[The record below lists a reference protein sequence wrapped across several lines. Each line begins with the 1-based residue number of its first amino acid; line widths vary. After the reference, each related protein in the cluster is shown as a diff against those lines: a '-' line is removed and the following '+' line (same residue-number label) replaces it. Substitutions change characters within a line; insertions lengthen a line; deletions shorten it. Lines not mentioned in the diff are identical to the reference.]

1 MNVEVQ
7 LWTNAKSDRELH
19 ELIDPLL
26 ETADLP
32 DLNPGHRAAASNA
45 LCSIIECCQ
54 TSNTE
59 YAREAILDDS
69 VWLRLFNIYLQR
81 SDDAK
86 GKSMRQ
92 MLLLLTGVITKY
104 QSARASE
111 LRLQAAAAFVD
122 IICDRQDRI
131 KVKPAL
137 QGLAH
142 FLLRDVV
149 SIAQLQEIYRAQ
161 SVSSEQPADP
171 TPQNLFKAF
180 LVWVVH
186 HDTSLSA
193 GHLVKNFLIQARRSP
208 DYAAQDHNTV
218 ISPLWIEPVV
228 QMLHQWPDRLRE
240 FKANV
245 FPHCFMPNIDEYL
258 RFLSYLRF
266 GTHVQSK
273 GDLPEALRTYE
284 STSSRLDRSEEFKI
298 LLAALETGKELTIVR
313 DIGKSDTEHP
323 LSFVKKTHTFQTIAN
338 AIGSRFRAPHCICL
352 TTSLAHG
359 CRTRSQKSDLLACS
373 SRCTPLPSQSP

>member
-1 MNVEVQ
+1 MNIKVQ
-7 LWTNAKSDRELH
+7 LPTNANLDRELH
-19 ELIDPLL
+19 DLIDPLL

-54 TSNTE
+54 ASKTE
-59 YAREAILDDS
+59 YACDAILNDAI
-69 VWLRLFNIYLQR
+69 WLRLFNIYLQR

-92 MLLLLTGVITKY
+92 MLLLLTSVITKN
-104 QSARASE
+104 QSTRASE
-111 LRLQAAAAFVD
+111 LRLQAAATFVD

-149 SIAQLQEIYRAQ
+149 SIAQLLEIYSAQ
-161 SVSSEQPADP
+161 SASIEQSGIPS
-171 TPQNLFKAF
+171 PQILFKVF

-193 GHLVKNFLIQARRSP
+193 GHLVKNFLIQARRLP
-208 DYAAQDHNTV
+208 EYTAQGDSTT

-228 QMLHQWPDRLRE
+228 EMLHQWPDRLRE

-245 FPHCFMPNIDEYL
+245 FSHCFLPNIDEYL

-266 GTHVQSK
+266 GVHVQSK
-273 GDLPEALRTYE
+273 GDLPQALCTYE
-284 STSSRLDRSEEFKI
+284 SPHSGLDKSEEFKI

-313 DIGKSDTEHP
+313 DIGK
-323 LSFVKKTHTFQTIAN
+323 LSY
-338 AIGSRFRAPHCICL
+338 
-352 TTSLAHG
+352 
-359 CRTRSQKSDLLACS
+359 TRS
-373 SRCTPLPSQSP
+373 

>member
-1 MNVEVQ
+1 MNIKVRTKVDTD
-7 LWTNAKSDRELH
+7 LSRELH
-19 ELIDPLL
+19 DLIDPLL

-54 TSNTE
+54 ASKTE
-59 YAREAILDDS
+59 YARDAILDDS

-92 MLLLLTGVITKY
+92 MLLLLTSVITKN
-104 QSARASE
+104 QSKPASE
-111 LRLQAAAAFVD
+111 RRVQAAATFVD

-149 SIAQLQEIYRAQ
+149 TIPQLLEIHGAQ
-161 SVSSEQPADP
+161 SSLSEQLEKPS
-171 TPQNLFKAF
+171 PQTLFKAF

-208 DYAAQDHNTV
+208 GYSVHDDSKTV
-218 ISPLWIEPVV
+218 TPLWIEPVV
-228 QMLHQWPDRLRE
+228 EMLRQWPDRLRE

-245 FPHCFMPNIDEYL
+245 FPHCFLPNLDEYL

-266 GTHVQSK
+266 AVHVQAK
-273 GDLPEALRTYE
+273 GDVPQALRVYGLRG
-284 STSSRLDRSEEFKI
+284 SSLDRSEEFKI

-313 DIGKSDTEHP
+313 DIGNYVPAQS
-323 LSFVKKTHTFQTIAN
+323 
-338 AIGSRFRAPHCICL
+338 APHTKL
-352 TTSLAHG
+352 TYP
-359 CRTRSQKSDLLACS
+359 R
-373 SRCTPLPSQSP
+373 LPHM

>member
-1 MNVEVQ
+1 M
-7 LWTNAKSDRELH
+7 
-19 ELIDPLL
+19 IDPLL

-54 TSNTE
+54 ASSTQ
-59 YAREAILDDS
+59 YARDAILEDS

-92 MLLLLTGVITKY
+92 MLLLLTSVITKN
-104 QSARASE
+104 QSTRASE
-111 LRLQAAAAFVD
+111 LRLQAAATFLD

-149 SIAQLQEIYRAQ
+149 SIAQLLEIYAAQ
-161 SVSSEQPADP
+161 STSGEHAGKP
-171 TPQNLFKAF
+171 TPQTLFKAV

-193 GHLVKNFLIQARRSP
+193 GHLVKNYLIQARRMPTYTEQVDS
-208 DYAAQDHNTV
+208 TV
-218 ISPLWIEPVV
+218 VSPLWIEPVV
-228 QMLHQWPDRLRE
+228 QMLQQWPDRLRE

-258 RFLSYLRF
+258 RLLSYLRF
-266 GTHVQSK
+266 ENHVQFK
-273 GDLPEALRTYE
+273 GDLPQALTTRG
-284 STSSRLDRSEEFKI
+284 SQVSGLAKSEEFRI

-313 DIGKSDTEHP
+313 DIGKT
-323 LSFVKKTHTFQTIAN
+323 K
-338 AIGSRFRAPHCICL
+338 
-352 TTSLAHG
+352 
-359 CRTRSQKSDLLACS
+359 
-373 SRCTPLPSQSP
+373 

>member
-1 MNVEVQ
+1 MNINVQ
-7 LWTNAKSDRELH
+7 LWIIAKSFRELH
-19 ELIDPLL
+19 DLIDPLL

-54 TSNTE
+54 ASTTE
-59 YAREAILDDS
+59 YARDSILDDS
-69 VWLRLFNIYLQR
+69 IWLRLFNIYLQR

-92 MLLLLTGVITKY
+92 MLLLLTSVITKN
-104 QSARASE
+104 QSTRASE
-111 LRLQAAAAFVD
+111 LRLQAAATFVD

-149 SIAQLQEIYRAQ
+149 SIAQLLEIYGAQ
-161 SVSSEQPADP
+161 STSNEQTGKS
-171 TPQNLFKAF
+171 TPQTLFRVF
-180 LVWVVH
+180 LIWVVH

-193 GHLVKNFLIQARRSP
+193 GHLVKNFLIQARRLPEYTKQNDSI
-208 DYAAQDHNTV
+208 AV
-218 ISPLWIEPVV
+218 SPLWIEPVV
-228 QMLHQWPDRLRE
+228 QMLQQWPDRLRE

-258 RFLSYLRF
+258 RLLSYLDF
-266 GTHVQSK
+266 ESHVQFK
-273 GDLPEALRTYE
+273 GELPQDLKTRRSQVSGLPK
-284 STSSRLDRSEEFKI
+284 SEEFKI

-313 DIGKSDTEHP
+313 DIGKRMSDVAM
-323 LSFVKKTHTFQTIAN
+323 L
-338 AIGSRFRAPHCICL
+338 
-352 TTSLAHG
+352 
-359 CRTRSQKSDLLACS
+359 
-373 SRCTPLPSQSP
+373 

>member
-1 MNVEVQ
+1 MNVDVQ

-54 TSNTE
+54 ASKSE

-104 QSARASE
+104 QSARALE

-122 IICDRQDRI
+122 VICDRQDRI

-149 SIAQLQEIYRAQ
+149 SIAQLLEIYGAQ
-161 SVSSEQPADP
+161 SVSSEQVADP
-171 TPQNLFKAF
+171 KPQDLFKAF

-208 DYAAQDHNTV
+208 DYTAQDHSTT

-273 GDLPEALRTYE
+273 GDLPDALRTYE
-284 STSSRLDRSEEFKI
+284 SRSNRLDRSEEFKI

-313 DIGKSDTEHP
+313 DIGKSEFGCS
-323 LSFVKKTHTFQTIAN
+323 SFFVNKAHAIQTIEDV
-338 AIGSRFRAPHCICL
+338 IGSRFRAPRCICL
-352 TTSLAHG
+352 TTSSAHG
-359 CRTRSQKSDLLACS
+359 CHIQSQKSDSQACS
-373 SRCTPLPSQSP
+373 SRCTLLPSQSP

>member
-1 MNVEVQ
+1 MNIEVQ
-7 LWTNAKSDRELH
+7 LPIIANLDRELH
-19 ELIDPLL
+19 DLIDPIL

-45 LCSIIECCQ
+45 LCSIIVCCQ
-54 TSNTE
+54 ASKSD
-59 YAREAILDDS
+59 YANDAILDDS
-69 VWLRLFNIYLQR
+69 IWVRLFKIYLQR

-92 MLLLLTGVITKY
+92 MLLLLTGIVTKD
-104 QSARASE
+104 QSTRASE
-111 LRLQAAAAFVD
+111 LRLQAAATFLD
-122 IICDRQDRI
+122 IICDRQDRV

-149 SIAQLQEIYRAQ
+149 STAQLLELYGAQ
-161 SVSSEQPADP
+161 SASNGQPG
-171 TPQNLFKAF
+171 TPSPQTLFKAF
-180 LVWVVH
+180 LTWVVH

-193 GHLVKNFLIQARRSP
+193 GHLVKNFLIQARRLP
-208 DYAAQDHNTV
+208 VDGADADGAI

-228 QMLHQWPDRLRE
+228 QMLRQWPDRLRE

-245 FPHCFMPNIDEYL
+245 FPHCFLPNIDEYL

-266 GTHVQSK
+266 GVHVQSR
-273 GDLPEALRTYE
+273 GDLPQVLRTYE
-284 STSSRLDRSEEFKI
+284 TQNNGLDKAEEFKI

-313 DIGKSDTEHP
+313 DIGK
-323 LSFVKKTHTFQTIAN
+323 
-338 AIGSRFRAPHCICL
+338 
-352 TTSLAHG
+352 
-359 CRTRSQKSDLLACS
+359 
-373 SRCTPLPSQSP
+373 

>member
-1 MNVEVQ
+1 MNIEVQ
-7 LWTNAKSDRELH
+7 PPIVADFDRELH

-45 LCSIIECCQ
+45 LCSIIESCQ
-54 TSNTE
+54 ASKTE
-59 YAREAILDDS
+59 YARGAVLDDS
-69 VWLRLFNIYLQR
+69 IWLRLFNIYLQR

-92 MLLLLTGVITKY
+92 MLLLLTSVITK
-104 QSARASE
+104 SESTRASE
-111 LRLQAAAAFVD
+111 LRLQAATTFVD
-122 IICDRQDRI
+122 IVCDRQDRV

-149 SIAQLQEIYRAQ
+149 SIAQLLKIYNTPSASTGQTGTQ
-161 SVSSEQPADP
+161 S
-171 TPQNLFKAF
+171 PQTLLKAF
-180 LVWVVH
+180 LTWVVH

-193 GHLVKNFLIQARRSP
+193 GHLVKNFLIQARRLP
-208 DYAAQDHNTV
+208 EYAAQGDSTV
-218 ISPLWIEPVV
+218 VSPLWIEPVV
-228 QMLHQWPDRLRE
+228 EMLHDWPDRLRE

-245 FPHCFMPNIDEYL
+245 FPHCFLPNLDEYL

-266 GTHVQSK
+266 GVHVQSK
-273 GDLPEALRTYE
+273 DSLPQVLRVYE
-284 STSSRLDRSEEFKI
+284 SQDNGLKRSEEFKI

-313 DIGKSDTEHP
+313 DIGKPCMVTSST
-323 LSFVKKTHTFQTIAN
+323 K
-338 AIGSRFRAPHCICL
+338 L
-352 TTSLAHG
+352 T
-359 CRTRSQKSDLLACS
+359 
-373 SRCTPLPSQSP
+373 

>member
-1 MNVEVQ
+1 MQVRGGRSQ
-7 LWTNAKSDRELH
+7 LSANTNLDRELH

-45 LCSIIECCQ
+45 LCAIIECCQ
-54 TSNTE
+54 VSDAE
-59 YAREAILDDS
+59 YARDS
-69 VWLRLFNIYLQR
+69 LLSDSIWLRLFNIYLQR

-92 MLLLLTGVITKY
+92 MLLLLTSVITKN
-104 QSARASE
+104 QSTRASE
-111 LRLQAAAAFVD
+111 LRLRAAATFID
-122 IICDRQDRI
+122 IICGRQDRV

-149 SIAQLQEIYRAQ
+149 LIPQLLELYSAQ
-161 SVSSEQPADP
+161 SSSVANSGPA
-171 TPQNLFKAF
+171 TPQILFKAF
-180 LVWVVH
+180 LTWVVH

-193 GHLVKNFLIQARRSP
+193 GHLVKNFLIQARQLP
-208 DYAAQDHNTV
+208 DYTTSPHSGV

-228 QMLHQWPDRLRE
+228 QMLCQWPDRIRE

-245 FPHCFMPNIDEYL
+245 FPHCFMPNIHEYL
-258 RFLSYLRF
+258 RFLSYLKFRV
-266 GTHVQSK
+266 HVQAK
-273 GDLPEALRTYE
+273 GDLPQALRTYE
-284 STSSRLDRSEEFKI
+284 DRSNGLSRSEEFKI

-313 DIGKSDTEHP
+313 DIGK
-323 LSFVKKTHTFQTIAN
+323 
-338 AIGSRFRAPHCICL
+338 
-352 TTSLAHG
+352 
-359 CRTRSQKSDLLACS
+359 RTRQEFGHSLE
-373 SRCTPLPSQSP
+373 

>member
-1 MNVEVQ
+1 MNIDVQ
-7 LWTNAKSDRELH
+7 VPINANLDRELH
-19 ELIDPLL
+19 DLIDPLL

-54 TSNTE
+54 ASKTD
-59 YAREAILDDS
+59 YARHAILDES
-69 VWLRLFNIYLQR
+69 IWLRLFNIYLQR

-92 MLLLLTGVITKY
+92 MLLLLTGVITKD
-104 QSARASE
+104 QSTRATE
-111 LRLQAAAAFVD
+111 LRLQAAATFVD
-122 IICDRQDRI
+122 IVCDRQDRV

-149 SIAQLQEIYRAQ
+149 SIAQLLELYGAQ
-161 SVSSEQPADP
+161 SASNGHSG
-171 TPQNLFKAF
+171 TPSPQTLFKAF
-180 LVWVVH
+180 LTWVVH

-193 GHLVKNFLIQARRSP
+193 GHLVKNFLIQARRLPEYS
-208 DYAAQDHNTV
+208 AQNESTSV
-218 ISPLWIEPVV
+218 SPLWVEPVV

-245 FPHCFMPNIDEYL
+245 FPHCFLPNIDEYL

-266 GTHVQSK
+266 GVHVRSR
-273 GDLPEALRTYE
+273 GDLPQALRIYE
-284 STSSRLDRSEEFKI
+284 SQTNGLDRSEEFKI

-313 DIGKSDTEHP
+313 DIGEYK
-323 LSFVKKTHTFQTIAN
+323 
-338 AIGSRFRAPHCICL
+338 CISCD
-352 TTSLAHG
+352 
-359 CRTRSQKSDLLACS
+359 RSQERS
-373 SRCTPLPSQSP
+373 

>member
-1 MNVEVQ
+1 MNIKVQ
-7 LWTNAKSDRELH
+7 LPIDADLNRELH
-19 ELIDPLL
+19 DLIDPLL

-45 LCSIIECCQ
+45 LCSIIESCLASK
-54 TSNTE
+54 TG
-59 YAREAILDDS
+59 YARETILDDS
-69 VWLRLFNIYLQR
+69 IWLRLFNIYLQR

-92 MLLLLTGVITKY
+92 MLLLLTSVITKN
-104 QSARASE
+104 QSTRAIE
-111 LRLQAAAAFVD
+111 LRLQASATFVD

-149 SIAQLQEIYRAQ
+149 SIEQLLQIYGAQ
-161 SVSSEQPADP
+161 SSSTGQSG
-171 TPQNLFKAF
+171 TPSPQILFKAF
-180 LVWVVH
+180 LTWVVH

-193 GHLVKNFLIQARRSP
+193 GHLVKNFLLQARKLLS
-208 DYAAQDHNTV
+208 YAAQDVDTY

-245 FPHCFMPNIDEYL
+245 FPHCFLPNIDEYL
-258 RFLSYLRF
+258 RLLSYLRF
-266 GTHVQSK
+266 GAHVQSR
-273 GDLPEALRTYE
+273 GNLPQALRTYE
-284 STSSRLDRSEEFKI
+284 LQSNGLEKSEEFKI

-313 DIGKSDTEHP
+313 DIGG
-323 LSFVKKTHTFQTIAN
+323 FI
-338 AIGSRFRAPHCICL
+338 
-352 TTSLAHG
+352 
-359 CRTRSQKSDLLACS
+359 
-373 SRCTPLPSQSP
+373 